1 MLNSNSRILIVEDEV
16 MVTDI
21 MREFLEKINP
31 EFAVRISTTIQSAKD
46 ILDNQSFD
54 IILLDVFFLPDGV
67 GIELMKWLRKK
78 RNRC

>member
-54 IILLDVFFLPDGV
+54 IILLDVFLPDGV